1 MSLCNSTTIILL
13 LLVALA
19 SWNYPWGIVL
29 DGGIVVCWILIKR
42 KKPVNGHAAAKVAP
56 GQSSTTDDTI
66 KLVAMAMLSDR
77 VNASGNAAATSLGL
91 SPAPQ
96 AKKTTKASVGGMSA
110 DDLVARQRLLD

>member
-29 DGGIVVCWILIKR
+29 DGGIVVCWILVKR
-42 KKPVNGHAAAKVAP
+42 KKHLNGQAPVKAAP
-56 GQSSTTDDTI
+56 GQASTGDDAI
-66 KLVAMAMLSDR
+66 KLMALAMLSDR
-77 VNASGNAAATSLGL
+77 VNASGNDAAISLGL

-96 AKKTTKASVGGMSA
+96 AKKATRASAGGMSG
-110 DDLVARQRLLD
+110 DDLAARQRLLE